1 MDPDENEIWFE
12 VSLMTKKQKN
22 GIGKKFSNRI
32 KVLQHAS

>member
-22 GIGKKFSNRI
+22 R
-32 KVLQHAS
+32 VLEKSFPIE